1 MTSADALHDLARS
14 VAGAAAEFVRAKRPE
29 GRVDVAATK
38 SSATDVVTEID
49 RATEELIRRLIAAA
63 RPDDAVMGEEAGL
76 GEGVERASSSGV
88 TWIVDPIDGTVNFV
102 HGLPGYS
109 VSIAAS
115 VGEVVQAAC
124 VVDVVSGEEFS
135 AVRGQG
141 ATRTTPDGRRVALG
155 PPPAVALDKALIG
168 TGFHYRE
175 EIRAKQGQAVAR
187 LLSKVADVRRIGS
200 AAMDL
205 CNVASGRLDGYVEE
219 GLMPWDLAAGQ
230 LVAEE
235 SGIVV
240 TGLDGPPDE
249 RLTIAS
255 TPAIASELHAAVR
268 EAGF

>member
-1 MTSADALHDLARS
+1 MTASGDALADLARS
-14 VAGAAAEFVRAKRPE
+14 CARTAAEYVRAQRPA

-49 RATEELIRRLIAAA
+49 RATEDLIRTMIGAA
-63 RPDDAVMGEEAGL
+63 RPDDAVMGEESGQHT
-76 GEGVERASSSGV
+76 GSSDV

-109 VSIAAS
+109 VSVAAA
-115 VGEVVQAAC
+115 VEGEVVAGC
-124 VVDVVSGEEFS
+124 VVDVVSGEEFC

-141 ATRTTPDGRRVALG
+141 ATRTSPDGLQVTLG
-155 PPPAVALDKALIG
+155 PPPSVALDKALIG

-187 LLSKVADVRRIGS
+187 LLARVADVRRIGS

-219 GLMPWDLAAGQ
+219 GLKPWDLAAGQ
-230 LVAEE
+230 LIAEE
-235 SGIVV
+235 AGIDVA
-240 TGLDGPPDE
+240 GLGGPADE
-249 RLTIAS
+249 RMTIAS
-255 TPAIASELHAAVR
+255 APAITEQLHAAVR